1 MKVVLKYSLT
11 KWFILLF
18 TCLMMNQAL
27 AQQDSLSAREILRIA
42 DEKMRGLSSEGEYS
56 MTIVRPTWSRTVI
69 MKSWSKGTEYSMIY
83 ITSPARE
90 KGQVFLKREKDMW
103 NWVPSIERLI
113 KIPPSMMMQSWMGS
127 DFTNDDLLKESSV
140 LKDYNHV
147 LSGEEN
153 IRGYDCY
160 KLSLYPREDAA
171 VVWGKLVMWISKE
184 GYHRLKTEYYDEDQY
199 LINEENLF
207 DIRRMDDR
215 EIPTRMEM
223 VPMDKKGNKTIFR
236 FLNVKFDIDIKES
249 FFSQQNMK
257 RVR

>member
-27 AQQDSLSAREILRIA
+27 AQQDSISAREILRIA

>member
-1 MKVVLKYSLT
+1 MKVVLKYTHT